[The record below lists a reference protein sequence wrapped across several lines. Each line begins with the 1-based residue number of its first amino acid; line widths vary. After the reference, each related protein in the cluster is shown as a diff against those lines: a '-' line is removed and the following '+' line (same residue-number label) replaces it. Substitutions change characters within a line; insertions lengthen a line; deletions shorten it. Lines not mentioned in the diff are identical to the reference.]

1 MPAQRSRAESRGSRI
16 AIALA
21 CLAVAA
27 SVAALVA
34 LPPGPT
40 GPPVADGV
48 GDRVRGDGADGMVA
62 LPGGPFLDVATLAD
76 GRLLAVSAQVARLP
90 GGPSVRLIERSPEG
104 WRITSSIDLDPLGNR
119 AEGAPWLVEITP
131 DRFAVLTPLPADRAT
146 RISAIEIGQRGLA
159 MGSVVRFDRPVDE
172 ALGADVDG
180 DGTAELVLDS
190 SAVDPAGPTC
200 QSGLVS
206 VLDGGSLVVRATHAL
221 PNERVV
227 VAAAVPLDD
236 VPGVELAAYTSGSC
250 PATPASPGDHR
261 FLVLRLDDGTI
272 LRRGVLDAAAGVT
285 ASAIPPVAVD
295 ADGDG
300 RLELLVRDGRG
311 AGLSSARSDEVRPL
325 LADGTPLGVIDGLD
339 GRPRILLVEASPRAA
354 DPLPGAVRLAAFGS
368 PGTAGPSLEVGKE
381 LFVPGADPAL
391 ARVRRDLLR
400 FAGSPAAVPVRLTDL
415 DGDGCAELVLPG
427 ATWPCAAGSLEAAS
441 PAWAPSFLAT
451 TLLAVPAGAS
461 AAGGA
466 RAAPAA
472 EPADRGRIL
481 VAAALGWDLGIRR
494 LAAPGPVA
502 AASLVPGAF
511 RRGPAGSFS
520 VVDAPA
526 TALLSDD
533 PGFSAAPL
541 AARATDERAGASV
554 VAPAGTRIL
563 AIGDLGGEPPTS
575 AALDAFVVAL
585 RRSPGE
591 SEIVVAGGT
600 ATLGASRRG
609 EVVAAGSER
618 LPVVVAFPSFAPDG
632 SGRSRDLGENVSLRV
647 VGISPLGEPSA
658 VAIVRRGAPAGPPA
672 LAMGSPT
679 ISVPWPAETLV
690 EGSTEPGSLV
700 ALADGASTA
709 TSDGRF
715 AIPVR
720 LPPWPTDF
728 VVRTTAPGGETT
740 SLRVSLVG
748 GIDYRGLPLDAMAAG
763 LALLLAVVG
772 VWRASALRR
781 RPGGGETGA
790 PEAGEGWEIEELPPG
805 R

>member
-1 MPAQRSRAESRGSRI
+1 M
-16 AIALA
+16 
-21 CLAVAA
+21 
-27 SVAALVA
+27 AALLA

-48 GDRVRGDGADGMVA
+48 GGLLRGDGADGMVA

-119 AEGAPWLVEITP
+119 AEGAPWLVELAP
-131 DRFAVLTPLPADRAT
+131 DRFAVLTPLPTDRAT
-146 RISAIEIGQRGLA
+146 RISAIEVGQPGLA

-180 DGTAELVLDS
+180 DGIAELVLDS

-200 QSGLVS
+200 QSGVVS
-206 VLDGGSLVVRATHAL
+206 VLDGGSLAVRATHAL
-221 PNERVV
+221 PNERVM

-236 VPGVELAAYTSGSC
+236 VPGAELAAYTSGSC

-261 FLVLRLDDGTI
+261 LLVLRLGDGTI
-272 LRRGVLDAAAGVT
+272 LRRGALDAAAGVVT
-285 ASAIPPVAVD
+285 AAAIPPVAVD
-295 ADGDG
+295 VDGDG
-300 RLELLVRDGRG
+300 QLELLLRDGRG
-311 AGLSSARSDEVRPL
+311 TRLASARSDDLGPL
-325 LADGTPLGVIDGLD
+325 LAEGTPLGVVDGLD
-339 GRPRILLVEASPRAA
+339 GRPRILLIETPARAS
-354 DPLPGAVRLAAFGS
+354 DPMPGAVRLAGFGRA
-368 PGTAGPSLEVGKE
+368 GAGGPSLEAGTD
-381 LFVPGADPAL
+381 LFVPGDDPAL

-400 FAGSPAAVPVRLTDL
+400 FAGSPAAVPLRLTDL

-427 ATWPCAAGSLEAAS
+427 ATWRCAAGPLAADS

-461 AAGGA
+461 PAGDARGA
-466 RAAPAA
+466 PEAQPAG
-472 EPADRGRIL
+472 RGRML
-481 VAAALGWDLGIRR
+481 VAAALGWDRGIRR
-494 LAAPGPVA
+494 LAAPGPAA

-511 RRGPAGSFS
+511 REGPTGSFS
-520 VVDAPA
+520 VIDVPA

-541 AARATDERAGASV
+541 ATRATDERTGASV

-585 RRSPGE
+585 RRSPGD
-591 SEIVVAGGT
+591 SEIAVAGGT

-609 EVVAAGSER
+609 EVVAAGSQR
-618 LPVVVAFPSFAPDG
+618 LPVVVAFPAFAPDG
-632 SGRSRDLGENVSLRV
+632 SGRSRDVGENVSLRV

-658 VAIVRRGAPAGPPA
+658 VAIVRRGVPAGPPA
-672 LAMGSPT
+672 LAMVAPT

-690 EGSTEPGSLV
+690 EGSTEPGSRV
-700 ALADGASTA
+700 VLADGAATS

-772 VWRASALRR
+772 VWRASGLRR
-781 RPGGGETGA
+781 RPGAGETGA
-790 PEAGEGWEIEELPPG
+790 PAAGEGWEIEELPPG

>member
-1 MPAQRSRAESRGSRI
+1 MPAQRSRAHLRRRP
-16 AIALA
+16 AVALA
-21 CLAVAA
+21 CLALAA
-27 SVAALVA
+27 GVAALLA

-48 GDRVRGDGADGMVA
+48 GDAVRGDGADGMVA

-119 AEGAPWLVEITP
+119 VEGAPWLVELAP
-131 DRFAVLTPLPADRAT
+131 DRFAVLTPLPAARAT
-146 RISAIEIGQRGLA
+146 RISAIEVGQRGLA
-159 MGSVVRFDRPVDE
+159 MGRVVRFDRPVDE

-200 QSGLVS
+200 QSGVVS
-206 VLDGGSLVVRATHAL
+206 ILDGRSLAVRATHVL

-236 VPGVELAAYTSGSC
+236 VPGAELAAYTSGSC

-261 FLVLRLDDGTI
+261 LLVLRLDDGTI
-272 LRRGVLDAAAGVT
+272 LRRGALDGAAGII
-285 ASAIPPVAVD
+285 AAAIPPVAVD

-300 RLELLVRDGRG
+300 RLELLVRDGRDT
-311 AGLSSARSDEVRPL
+311 GLASARSDEMRLL
-325 LADGTPLGVIDGLD
+325 LAEGTPVGVVDGLD
-339 GRPRILLVEASPRAA
+339 GRPRILLIEASPRAS
-354 DPLPGAVRLAAFGS
+354 DPMPGAVRLAAFGS
-368 PGTAGPSLEVGKE
+368 PGAGGPSLEVTTE
-381 LFVPGADPAL
+381 LFVPGGDPAL

-427 ATWPCAAGSLEAAS
+427 ATWRCAAGSLEDS

-451 TLLAVPAGAS
+451 TLLGAPTGAS
-461 AAGGA
+461 PAGGA
-466 RAAPAA
+466 RGTPAA

-481 VAAALGWDLGIRR
+481 VAAALGWDRGVRR
-494 LAAPGPVA
+494 LAAPGPAA

-533 PGFSAAPL
+533 PGYSAAPL

-563 AIGDLGGEPPTS
+563 AIGDLGGEPPIS

-585 RRSPGE
+585 RRSPAG
-591 SEIVVAGGT
+591 SEIMVAGGT

-609 EVVAAGSER
+609 EVAAAGSQR
-618 LPVVVAFPSFAPDG
+618 LPVVVAFPAFAPDAA
-632 SGRSRDLGENVSLRV
+632 GRSVDLGENVSLRV

-658 VAIVRRGAPAGPPA
+658 VAIVRRGAPAGLPA
-672 LAMGSPT
+672 LAIGSPA

-700 ALADGASTA
+700 ALADGAATS

-748 GIDYRGLPLDAMAAG
+748 GIDYRALPLDAMAAG

-772 VWRASALRR
+772 VWRASAFRG
-781 RPGGGETGA
+781 RPGGGGTAA
-790 PEAGEGWEIEELPPG
+790 PVAGEGWEIEELPPG